1 MGKMRREWKQSE
13 RRGGEK
19 VLKEEGTV
27 DIVNRAQQTKKG

>member
-1 MGKMRREWKQSE
+1 MEAKRKA
-13 RRGGEK
+13 GGEK